1 MVLEAH
7 QISAIVTSVAEST
20 VTSSQDG
27 DGRSEPLTDRAVRHL
42 EDLIFAGE
50 VQPGAALPSEAE
62 LAGQLGIS
70 RLTVRE
76 AVRNLSA
83 RGLLEIRQGRRP
95 TVAFPNAAPV
105 SGFFTAALRRDPRTL
120 LDLLEVRMAIE
131 VHAALLAATN
141 ASRTDVTAL
150 ELSLES
156 MYRAEDEEALNLA
169 DVRFHAAVAAASGNQ
184 MLSFLVEGME
194 EPLHS
199 SRLKSLRAY
208 LVRGKAIDDL
218 LAEHRAILDAV
229 RARDPE
235 AAAAAMRSHLV
246 HTRHDLRTALS
257 RPPDLAAGT
266 THPE

>member
-1 MVLEAH
+1 MCHSEC
-7 QISAIVTSVAEST
+7 VADAAT
-20 VTSSQDG
+20 NSQDD
-27 DGRSEPLTDRAVRHL
+27 DGRAEPLTDRAVRHL
-42 EDLIFAGE
+42 EDLIFAGQ
-50 VQPGAALPSEAE
+50 VQPGSALPSEAE
-62 LAGQLGIS
+62 LASELGIS

-83 RGLLEIRQGRRP
+83 RGLLEVRQGRRP

-105 SGFFTAALRRDPRTL
+105 SGFFTAALRRDPRAL

-131 VHAALLAATN
+131 VHAAQLAATQ
-141 ASRTDVTAL
+141 ASRTDLTAL

-156 MYRAEDEEALNLA
+156 MYRAEGEEALNLA

-199 SRLKSLRAY
+199 SRLESLRGY
-208 LVRGKAIDDL
+208 LVRGKAIDAL
-218 LAEHRAILDAV
+218 LAEHRAVFDAISS
-229 RARDPE
+229 RDPD

-246 HTRHDLRTALS
+246 HTRHDLRTAIS
-257 RPPDLAAGT
+257 RPIDLTAPNSTSTGRE
-266 THPE
+266 PS